1 MPSENL
7 VTSSIVITLRPVDC
21 KLVTLVKGNFYKFL
35 EALICGTNTNTNTN
49 ININT
54 NANININTNANT
66 KFLLLLCEK

>member
-35 EALICGTNTNTNTN
+35 EALICGTNTNTNAN
-49 ININT
+49 ANINT
-54 NANININTNANT
+54 NANR
-66 KFLLLLCEK
+66 KFLLFLCEK